1 MGNFEL
7 DASPAAAVADCP
19 YYEVVFVELLPFAYD
34 GGDCAFGGVS
44 ATDPS
49 ILVFV
54 FVLLAPEA
62 VLIDDVV
69 CRYYDLGEGGECGVC
84 LPEDEFH
91 FIAAFEEE

>member
-7 DASPAAAVADCP
+7 YASPATAVADCP

-54 FVLLAPEA
+54 FLLLAQKT
-62 VLIDDVV
+62 VLVDDVV
-69 CRYYDLGEGGECGVC
+69 GRDDDLGEGGECGVC